1 VGEQHARQEETV
13 DKFWRTARSAAVPGV
28 ALAVRLREM
37 APGIPVIIMSEAE
50 LPGKDQITCEGTIFK
65 SCKSRFGE
73 RYRSQSVTTPP
84 GTSKWN
90 KIEHRLFSFISL
102 HWKGEPLVSYE
113 TIVNLIGATR
123 TSKGLKV
130 RAQLDPTNYEAG
142 VKISDE
148 AMELIKVRPDH
159 LYPVWNYTISP

>member
-1 VGEQHARQEETV
+1 
-13 DKFWRTARSAAVPGV
+13 
-28 ALAVRLREM
+28 M

-102 HWKGEPLVSYE
+102 NWKGEPLITTGRDPRAKRFRKQHNWYR
-113 TIVNLIGATR
+113 IGA
-123 TSKGLKV
+123 
-130 RAQLDPTNYEAG
+130 EAPNAAVVPFCG
-142 VKISDE
+142 ERVLARYAVTGCQDVVYVS
-148 AMELIKVRPDH
+148 AGQGQF
-159 LYPVWNYTISP
+159 

>member
-1 VGEQHARQEETV
+1 PEIGLRRRASSADFLPELVASLLKLPGEVELLTSSLKKKAKSGNTRFPVYLQKDV

-90 KIEHRLFSFISL
+90 KIEH
-102 HWKGEPLVSYE
+102 
-113 TIVNLIGATR
+113 
-123 TSKGLKV
+123 
-130 RAQLDPTNYEAG
+130 
-142 VKISDE
+142 
-148 AMELIKVRPDH
+148 
-159 LYPVWNYTISP
+159 